1 MKVTFPGSLI
11 PRSFQHLLPLSKP
24 KGPATY
30 SVPIDIPPCCA
41 ACGETAAV
49 GGGGA
54 GFRSIPTP
62 HPTPR
67 RSAQSEEDG
76 GEERGEALRE
86 AVLITT
92 SASCVLTPRVVAAA
106 DFLPPGEEPEGMPQR
121 DVTDRGSFLVGSPA
135 PNLPLGSMKMPTP
148 DPETV
153 VEEAT
158 EREEEEGASCRRF
171 RPWPRGDSPPR
182 PGEGARAGSTSE
194 VAPWREADE
203 SGTYPV
209 SPAPRRAAESAK
221 GLGQPLAAPAP
232 AAAPDG
238 APDGAV
244 TAAGG
249 ASVAYRCRY
258 CSRQSGCSAAPPGG
272 ERRAR
277 RTARRCSGARL
288 KGGGMAGWLVA
299 CSLPV
304 PFSVLSIATT
314 ATAARVCALR
324 MDACMYP
331 SYLPVAADAAYCS
344 LGRDLTTAWGE
355 KSAFGVRR

>member
-288 KGGGMAGWLVA
+288 KGGGMAGWLLALSLFLFLCYLSRPRRPRRVFVRCGWMHA
-299 CSLPV
+299 C
-304 PFSVLSIATT
+304 T
-314 ATAARVCALR
+314 LR
-324 MDACMYP
+324 TC
-331 SYLPVAADAAYCS
+331 L
-344 LGRDLTTAWGE
+344 
-355 KSAFGVRR
+355 